1 MKRGWA
7 DKKNLS
13 TAGRQTL
20 QGATF
25 GWGDEVSDRIA
36 ALYAAVLT
44 DGKYSDYLKEARTS
58 TNKDIA
64 EDWKEAPLIS
74 LGANIAGS
82 IPFALSAPAKALSGW
97 SRANSMLGSVGK
109 GAAVGAGYGA
119 VAGAGSSNPDPN
131 AELIDALRT
140 RAAGSGIGALVGSAL
155 GAAGGALSRYLTPDD
170 ATNFSKVGKA
180 VSKDKPTKAQKMLA
194 EQLGARPDL
203 KDQLARA
210 ESMNAASANTGIQLT
225 LAEKIAQ
232 SPSDPLLAQQKI
244 LGGNPQT
251 AGAMEAL
258 YAGRSGTQN
267 QAGSIEN
274 ALLGQAK
281 KLAPDVG
288 SYDEAATALIGKSKD
303 AAKTATKQLTDKASP
318 LYKEAF
324 QANKSMQSPVFD
336 KILETPGGKKALQH
350 ASELMQNQMVRMAVP
365 DRELT
370 EAARDLAMVGKVGR
384 LPKEGVAS
392 GMKMETLDNIK
403 KGFDAAIED
412 ALSRSTP
419 GTTSAE
425 AKSLMSLKS
434 ALVSEMDNLDITKN
448 IPAGRDPSTGKFIP
462 ATQHPEGGAYSR
474 ARGIYSGQPEVL
486 QMRER
491 IGNVA
496 NIDPLDAKNV
506 GRNLFSG
513 TQQNAEMAAKSLSAP
528 PLKGYGPQDPRMP
541 VAAKIYDVMD
551 TARGDPT
558 SFAGKIAPDSRTMDM
573 IKAYGGGEIQET
585 LDVINQAKI
594 GEKFR
599 YGSPTQPLQDASQG
613 MQRAAGGALDLA
625 VGNKVGLARKVIGMF
640 GGGEDP
646 KFYQDMM
653 DLMTTDQGM
662 DLVRQVAN
670 QQGTAVQKQQ
680 ASKALVS
687 ALQNK
692 TAFLP
697 GSTRNAALIG
707 LTSPQAPSPVF
718 QQDSPQA
725 QGLPP
730 GFIRDKQNTLP
741 DGFVRD
747 RR

>member
-36 ALYAAVLT
+36 ALYAAALT
-44 DGKYSDYLKEARTS
+44 DGKYSDYLKEARAS

-97 SRANSMLGSVGK
+97 SRANSMLGAVGK

-119 VAGAGSSNPDPN
+119 VAGAGSSNPNPN

-140 RAAGSGIGALVGSAL
+140 RAAGSGIGAGVGGGL

-170 ATNFSKVGKA
+170 AANFSKVGKA
-180 VSKDKPTKAQKMLA
+180 VAKDKPTKAQKMLA

-203 KDQLARA
+203 KDQLTRA

-258 YAGRSGTQN
+258 YAARSGTPN

-274 ALLGQAK
+274 ALTGQAQ
-281 KLAPDVG
+281 KLAPGVSSYDDAAEKLIGAAQDKQSAITRKLVQQAKPL
-288 SYDEAATALIGKSKD
+288 YDEAYQSAIDPKAPVLKNPLI
-303 AAKTATKQLTDKASP
+303 
-318 LYKEAF
+318 
-324 QANKSMQSPVFD
+324 QS
-336 KILETPGGKKALQH
+336 ALQ
-350 ASELMQNQMVRMAVP
+350 
-365 DRELT
+365 
-370 EAARDLAMVGKVGR
+370 
-384 LPKEGVAS
+384 
-392 GMKMETLDNIK
+392 
-403 KGFDAAIED
+403 
-412 ALSRSTP
+412 
-419 GTTSAE
+419 
-425 AKSLMSLKS
+425 
-434 ALVSEMDNLDITKN
+434 
-448 IPAGRDPSTGKFIP
+448 
-462 ATQHPEGGAYSR
+462 R
-474 ARGIYSGQPEVL
+474 ARGNPAYASSMEAVIDGGTVKLKDNSIQVLDAVKRQLDDMGQSAAQTGNRNEARLINTARDELLQVMDDAAPVYKQAREVYSGQPDLL
-486 QMRER
+486 QMRQQ

-496 NIDPLDAKNV
+496 DIDPMQAKQV
-506 GRNLFSG
+506 GQRLFSG
-513 TQQNAEMAAKSLSAP
+513 TQQNAEMASQVL
-528 PLKGYGPQDPRMP
+528 GPQNSK
-541 VAAKIYDVMD
+541 VAAAARIYDVMD

-558 SFAGKIAPDSRTMDM
+558 SFAGKIAPDSRTTDM
-573 IKAYGGGEIQET
+573 LRTYAGGNQLDET
-585 LDVINQAKI
+585 LNVINQAKI
-594 GEKFR
+594 GERFR
-599 YGSPTQPLQDASQG
+599 YGSPTQPLQEASQG
-613 MQRAAGGALDLA
+613 MQQAAGGALDLV
-625 VGNKVGLARKVIGMF
+625 VGNKVGLARKVLGML

-680 ASKALVS
+680 ASRALVF